1 MCQGSRISRY
11 SVLINRRTYDGC
23 FVLPIGQ
30 NKSSAAGNAV
40 TLLIMSRS
48 RSSLWNSRRP
58 FCNNDKQKQRRD
70 ENEFLCSWS
79 TAYASLS
86 PRPTSREAQGKEGS
100 DLFTIPGSRTLFP
113 SIIIIIREVQGAGR
127 SWLDGQ
133 TGWATLWRGAD
144 LLKLEWTENQHT
156 LQTKE

>member
-1 MCQGSRISRY
+1 M
-11 SVLINRRTYDGC
+11 
-23 FVLPIGQ
+23 LPIGQ
-30 NKSSAAGNAV
+30 NKSSAAGDVDDNVTV
-40 TLLIMSRS
+40 TLKFAL
-48 RSSLWNSRRP
+48 P

-113 SIIIIIREVQGAGR
+113 SVIIIIREVQGAGR

-133 TGWATLWRGAD
+133 TGRATLWRGAD
-144 LLKLEWTENQHT
+144 LLKLEWTENQRT